1 MSNININN
9 ARDAKLKSGPRINRY
24 HQLWRRVL
32 TRYDL
37 YLMLLLPLAWY
48 AIFQYG
54 PMYGVQ
60 IAFKDFN
67 PVAGITGSEWIG
79 FDHFERFFNSYYFER
94 LLWNTLSISVFS
106 LLIAFPVPIF
116 LALLINEIENK
127 HFKRAL
133 QNVTYIPHFI
143 SVVVIVGMLHLFL
156 KAEVGLV
163 NMVIKSFGF
172 DSISFMQEA
181 EWFKSVFIG
190 SNIWQNMG
198 WQSII
203 YIAALAGID
212 PQLYEAAKIDGASRF
227 KRILHVSIP
236 GIIPVIVI
244 LLILDIG
251 HFMNVGFEKI
261 LLMQNNLNIE
271 SSDVIATFIYRT
283 GIQKGDYSYTAAIGL
298 INNIINF
305 ALLMLINRYARK
317 KAETSL
323 W

>member
-1 MSNININN
+1 MLST
-9 ARDAKLKSGPRINRY
+9 G
-24 HQLWRRVL
+24 LWKRMR

-37 YLMLLLPLAWY
+37 YLLLLLPAAY
-48 AIFQYG
+48 YVIFQYG

-67 PVAGITGSEWIG
+67 PVKGITGSPWVG
-79 FDHFERFFNSYYFER
+79 FDQFQRFFDSHYFTR
-94 LLWNTLSISVFS
+94 LLWNTLSLS
-106 LLIAFPVPIF
+106 LYSLIFAFPVPII
-116 LALLINEIENK
+116 LALIVHEIRNK
-127 HFKRAL
+127 KFQKAL
-133 QNVTYIPHFI
+133 QNLSYVPHFI
-143 SVVVIVGMLHLFL
+143 SLVVIVGMLQLFL
-156 KAEVGLV
+156 DQENGPINHLITALGG
-163 NMVIKSFGF
+163 S
-172 DSISFMQEA
+172 SIPFMQKA
-181 EWFKSVFIG
+181 KWFKTIFIS

-203 YIAALAGID
+203 YIASLAGID

-227 KRILHVSIP
+227 KRLLHVSIP
-236 GIIPVIVI
+236 GIMPVIVI

-261 LLMQNNLNIE
+261 LLMQNDLNLDA
-271 SSDVIATFIYRT
+271 SDVIATFIYRE

-298 INNIINF
+298 FNNLINF
-305 ALLMLINRYARK
+305 ALLLLINRFARK